1 MNSST
6 LSISG
11 TLPAD
16 KMKAVRITQDHRIEV
31 AFTQIPIPAADE
43 ILLKPAAAGICGTDL
58 HILLHGFAGT
68 RYPVIPIHEFCGH
81 VVQTGANVQD
91 FRTGDFVT
99 VDPNVVS
106 GESRWCRA
114 GRPNLCPSL
123 TPIGVARP
131 GAAAEYVAVPATSAF
146 VIDEKLGHDVAAMVE
161 PLACALHAVAQA
173 QSVAGSNILI
183 LGGGTMGLMIAIAA
197 RTAGARHITLVDLSP
212 EKLAI
217 ARDVGVDA
225 AMLPQALGKQVFD
238 VVFEATGAA
247 PALNQALACLEKTAT
262 LVQVG
267 VHDAHTTI
275 PFNPL
280 LLFENEWRLIGSN
293 SCADQFPAAV
303 ALMPEIAD
311 KVKLLVGETF
321 PVWEFE
327 RAIAHMR
334 SGKSVKTML
343 RF

>member
-1 MNSST
+1 MKSDT
-6 LSISG
+6 AAPLADTHRG
-11 TLPAD
+11 T
-16 KMKAVRITQDHRIEV
+16 MKAVRITEDHRVEV
-31 AFTQIPIPAADE
+31 VTTQIPTPAADE
-43 ILLKPAAAGICGTDL
+43 LLVKPAAAGLCGTDL
-58 HILLHGFAGT
+58 HILRHGFVGT
-68 RYPVIPIHEFCGH
+68 CYPVIPLHEFCGH
-81 VVQTGANVQD
+81 VVSAGINAGDFNV
-91 FRTGDFVT
+91 GDFVT

-106 GESRWCRA
+106 GESRWCLA

-131 GAAAEYVAVPATSAF
+131 GAAAEYVTVPARNAF
-146 VIDEKLGHDVAAMVE
+146 VIDETLGHNVAALVE
-161 PLACALHAVAQA
+161 PLACALHAVSQA
-173 QSVAGSNILI
+173 QYVAGSRVLI
-183 LGGGTMGLMIAIAA
+183 FGAGTMGLLIAIAA
-197 RTAGARHITLVDLSP
+197 RTVAARHITLVDLSP

-217 ARDVGVDA
+217 ARNIGVDETL
-225 AMLPQALGKQVFD
+225 LPQALGKQAFD
-238 VVFEATGAA
+238 IVFEATGAEA
-247 PALNQALACLEKTAT
+247 AFNQALECLDKPAT

-267 VHDAHTTI
+267 VHDTRTSI

-303 ALMPEIAD
+303 ALMPKIAD
-311 KVKLLVGETF
+311 QVKQIVGGVF

-327 RAIAHMR
+327 RAIAHME

>member
-11 TLPAD
+11 TLPAG
-16 KMKAVRITQDHRIEV
+16 KMKAVSITQDHRVEV
-31 AFTQIPIPAADE
+31 VVMDIPTPDANEVLI
-43 ILLKPAAAGICGTDL
+43 KPAAAGICGTDL

-68 RYPVIPIHEFCGH
+68 RYPVIPIHEFCGY
-81 VVQTGANVQD
+81 VVHTGANVQD

-99 VDPNVVS
+99 IDPNVVS

-123 TPIGVARP
+123 TPIGVARS
-131 GAAAEYVAVPATSAF
+131 GAAAEYVAVPAASAF
-146 VIDEKLGHDVAAMVE
+146 VIDEKLGHDVAALVE

-183 LGGGTMGLMIAIAA
+183 FGGGTMGQLIAIAA
-197 RTAGARHITLVDLSP
+197 RAAGARRMTLVDLSP

-217 ARDVGVDA
+217 ARNAGVDSA
-225 AMLPQALGKQVFD
+225 VLPQALGKQVFD

-247 PALNQALACLEKTAT
+247 PALNQALACLDKPGT

-267 VHDAHTTI
+267 VHDPHTVI

-303 ALMPEIAD
+303 GEIACWRD
-311 KVKLLVGETF
+311 
-321 PVWEFE
+321 
-327 RAIAHMR
+327 I
-334 SGKSVKTML
+334 SGLGV
-343 RF
+343 